1 MYTAAQNKPVVRIAH
16 IVFFERVGCI
26 VNTGSGDNRINQYKF
41 NFCTL
46 FDLIAFITNLQR
58 Q

>member
-26 VNTGSGDNRINQYKF
+26 VNTGGGNNRINQYKF
-41 NFCTL
+41 NLCTL
-46 FDLIAFITNLQR
+46 LYFIAFIADLQR

>member
-16 IVFFERVGCI
+16 IVFFERVGRV
-26 VNTGSGDNRINQYKF
+26 VNAGSGNNRINQHKF
-41 NFCTL
+41 NLCTL
-46 FDLIAFITNLQR
+46 FDLIAFIADLQR